1 MIDLQQPILELSVRL
16 TTPEANML
24 RTAMSRAAGEKA
36 SEKASRLLFRSLRE
50 RQRRFTLKELP

>member
-1 MIDLQQPILELSVRL
+1 MNDLQRPTLELSLRL
-16 TTPEANML
+16 TLPEANML

-50 RQRRFTLKELP
+50 RQSRFTLNELP